1 MARISKEEK
10 ERINQRILVVANE
23 LFMKDGYDGVSTSM
37 IAKQVGIAEG
47 TLFNY
52 YDSKMDIFL
61 EALSS
66 ELERFDV
73 FDFTDIFGKELAH
86 EVTIQFANSVKMM
99 LKLPK
104 RILSE
109 IFLQSIKLAKK
120 KPEKL
125 KKYIEIDMKYIG
137 VLKEFIDSL
146 VVKKILNEV
155 DSQKLS
161 EVIYAII
168 AYEMMFYVYEKNR
181 TKEVMLLN
189 IEEKIEILF
198 KGYIKEENN
207 EY

>member
-10 ERINQRILVVANE
+10 ERINKKILLVANE
-23 LFMKDGYDGVSTSM
+23 LFMKDGYDGTSTSM
-37 IAKQVGIAEG
+37 IAKRVGIAEG

-86 EVTIQFANSVKMM
+86 EITLQFANSVKMM

-104 RILSE
+104 RILAE

-137 VLKEFIDSL
+137 VLKEFIDSM

-155 DSQKLS
+155 DSKKLS

-168 AYEMMFYVYEKNR
+168 AYEMMFYVYEKKR
-181 TKEVMLLN
+181 SKETMLLN
-189 IEEKIEILF
+189 IEEKIEIIF